1 MRPKEVCARVDTA
14 WDKMPGMHSGY
25 FASLRDA
32 ALYIK
37 KTIREFG
44 PPKLIVVEEE
54 DGSRVFEISFT
65 PEAEAIDE
73 SVRSEK
79 PQVSY
84 LSLSRLTLEFCIQ
97 ILWSFYLKNRGVVVR
112 QGQWRRFR
120 DIESAI
126 ELFQRFERRL
136 GTPQKVILFDFED
149 QQF

>member
-1 MRPKEVCARVDTA
+1 MRPKEVCARVDMV
-14 WDKMPGMHSGY
+14 WDKMPGMHIGN
-25 FASLRDA
+25 FACLRDA

-54 DGSRVFEISFT
+54 DGSRAFDISF
-65 PEAEAIDE
+65 EADDE

-84 LSLSRLTLEFCIQ
+84 LSLSRLQQPTLEFCVQ
-97 ILWSFYLKNRGVVVR
+97 IHWSFWLKNRGVVVR
-112 QGQWRRFR
+112 QCQARRFG

-126 ELFQRFERRL
+126 ELFRRFERRL
-136 GTPQKVILFDFED
+136 GTPQKVILFGFKD
-149 QQF
+149 QQS